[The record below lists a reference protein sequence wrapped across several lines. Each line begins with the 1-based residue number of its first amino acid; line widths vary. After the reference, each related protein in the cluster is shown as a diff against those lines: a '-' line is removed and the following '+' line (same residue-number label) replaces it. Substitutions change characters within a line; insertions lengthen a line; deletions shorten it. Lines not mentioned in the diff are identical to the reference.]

1 MLGAFADGMPVVSAP
16 RVRVDETPLP
26 AGELVASPVDVL
38 RISATPG
45 VRERWLTALEL
56 PIAIWE
62 IAADPARAL
71 TVELEP
77 LAGRRVWIQADGGT
91 VERAGAGGSFRV
103 RRSGGAPAVRIS
115 MVASHDDSDLARTL
129 DLAGRRGFAGLLAQR
144 AQHARVIAELGAA
157 LETPDAAVN
166 RAFEWAKVRADER
179 ARSAADASAAAALLA
194 AGLRECARDL
204 RRGGAVPALDVAWS
218 RWVGAPA
225 PPSAPARAARDLAAG
240 SLGRN
245 VEMDAAASPAEFL
258 TGVLGGV
265 WGAVADAAR
274 GHLELAPELP
284 PSWDRM
290 GVHRLRVGETVLDAV
305 LRRRPGRLV
314 ARFRRRQGPPIV
326 VSFTASGG
334 VESLD
339 LDGVRLAGRT
349 ARFEL
354 AGDHELTA
362 LTAG

>member
-1 MLGAFADGMPVVSAP
+1 
-16 RVRVDETPLP
+16 
-26 AGELVASPVDVL
+26 
-38 RISATPG
+38 
-45 VRERWLTALEL
+45 
-56 PIAIWE
+56 
-62 IAADPARAL
+62 
-71 TVELEP
+71 
-77 LAGRRVWIQADGGT
+77 
-91 VERAGAGGSFRV
+91 
-103 RRSGGAPAVRIS
+103 
-115 MVASHDDSDLARTL
+115 
-129 DLAGRRGFAGLLAQR
+129 
-144 AQHARVIAELGAA
+144 
-157 LETPDAAVN
+157 
-166 RAFEWAKVRADER
+166 
-179 ARSAADASAAAALLA
+179 
-194 AGLRECARDL
+194 
-204 RRGGAVPALDVAWS
+204 
-218 RWVGAPA
+218 
-225 PPSAPARAARDLAAG
+225 
-240 SLGRN
+240 
-245 VEMDAAASPAEFL
+245 MDAAASPAEFL